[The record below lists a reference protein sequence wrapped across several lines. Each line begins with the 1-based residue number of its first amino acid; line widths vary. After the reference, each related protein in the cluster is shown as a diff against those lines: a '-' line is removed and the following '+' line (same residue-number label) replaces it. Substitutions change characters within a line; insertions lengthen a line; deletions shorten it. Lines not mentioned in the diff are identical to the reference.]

1 MTNQLGFQYI
11 HKKFFLTS
19 SEHKIFPNKI
29 DDGQSVLA
37 LDINSQSS
45 KNNLKNSALT
55 MILFRDMYDN
65 LFKYN
70 KRKFLENVDLK
81 IWNIANIH

>member
-11 HKKFFLTS
+11 HKKSFLTS
-19 SEHKIFPNKI
+19 SEHKIFLIKI
-29 DDGQSVLA
+29 NDGQSILA
-37 LDINSQSS
+37 LE
-45 KNNLKNSALT
+45 NNLKNSALT
-55 MILFRDMYDN
+55 VVLFQDTYGN
-65 LFKYN
+65 LFKHN

>member
-11 HKKFFLTS
+11 CEKSFLTS
-19 SEHKIFPNKI
+19 SEPKILLIKI
-29 DDGQSVLA
+29 NDGQSALA
-37 LDINSQSS
+37 LE
-45 KNNLKNSALT
+45 NNLKNSALSVV
-55 MILFRDMYDN
+55 LFQDTYDN

>member
-11 HKKFFLTS
+11 HEKSFLTS
-19 SEHKIFPNKI
+19 SEHRIFPIKI
-29 DDGQSVLA
+29 DDGQSALA
-37 LDINSQSS
+37 LEINSQSS
-45 KNNLKNSALT
+45 ENNLKNSALT
-55 MILFRDMYDN
+55 VVLFQDTYDN

>member
-11 HKKFFLTS
+11 HKKSFLTS
-19 SEHKIFPNKI
+19 SEHKIFLIKI
-29 DDGQSVLA
+29 NDGQSAFA
-37 LDINSQSS
+37 LE
-45 KNNLKNSALT
+45 NNLKNSALT
-55 MILFRDMYDN
+55 VVLFQDTYGN